1 MSALEADIA
10 FDFSFPSESIEHPSS
25 PPFMPFIVDTSSHNA
40 CNNFLDLPFS
50 YTYPAP
56 AATHSHGHGHGHG
69 HARSSSH
76 SSVYSIFSNAD
87 SINTTLTT
95 PPPARVVTP
104 QPHQRRSTPP
114 VRQHGPLLLPKIR
127 SQDQDL
133 DAGAVITPAQQSRA
147 SSVMA
152 TPPPAPRQQQRGQ
165 KRKTPSSSYRPVVH
179 NRSYTNPET
188 LNSMAFAHM
197 SSFTGLPTPSPS
209 PEDRHQQQQQQQS
222 SLLLCSPASFAHD
235 TTTTP
240 HPSSHLRRA
249 SSCSSVDVATV
260 EKYGYPTYR
269 QMPFLPSAAT
279 TPQPEFHLTG
289 TPEPITAPAPSTTT
303 LINYLTSANPAP
315 CLVRTV
321 AFPLRDPQ
329 IKHFW
334 WDVRNVSS
342 WSSFTASHIFSLP
355 GASSLLTT
363 PIPSQA
369 LNHNQNLTSRHPEN
383 EAQLHSIFAS
393 YYLPKINSA
402 LACSSTQPVQLSVSK
417 SCTDLLFTA
426 NINGEP
432 TAAASIFG
440 GKPTARA
447 VGLVRSFE
455 RFNTQMR
462 TEGNIKRVEYLRGL
476 AALHHAMREHN
487 TRYGFI
493 LTEIELV
500 LVRNGT
506 EATPYF
512 GDLEITSVDLS
523 ADGQTTAANGSS
535 NLTAC
540 LALWG
545 LCQMISGDEPAPGQ
559 AHWRADIGAPAEGTR
574 RKAKPRDKWMP
585 QPQLAEKREA
595 KRSRGWIMP
604 EDAVGRKELGKRGVR
619 YGNI

>member
-1 MSALEADIA
+1 M
-10 FDFSFPSESIEHPSS
+10 
-25 PPFMPFIVDTSSHNA
+25 
-40 CNNFLDLPFS
+40 
-50 YTYPAP
+50 
-56 AATHSHGHGHGHG
+56 
-69 HARSSSH
+69 
-76 SSVYSIFSNAD
+76 
-87 SINTTLTT
+87 
-95 PPPARVVTP
+95 
-104 QPHQRRSTPP
+104 
-114 VRQHGPLLLPKIR
+114 RQHGPLLLPKIR

-133 DAGAVITPAQQSRA
+133 DAGAVVTPAQLSRA
-147 SSVMA
+147 SSLMA
-152 TPPPAPRQQQRGQ
+152 TPPPPQQQQHRGQ

-188 LNSMAFAHM
+188 LNNMAFAHM

-209 PEDRHQQQQQQQS
+209 PEDRQQQQQS

-235 TTTTP
+235 TTATP
-240 HPSSHLRRA
+240 NPSSHLRRA
-249 SSCSSVDVATV
+249 SSCSSVDAATI

-269 QMPFLPSAAT
+269 QMPFLPSAT
-279 TPQPEFHLTG
+279 GTPQPEFHLTG
-289 TPEPITAPAPSTTT
+289 TPEPISAPQTTTTTT
-303 LINYLTSANPAP
+303 LINYLTAPNPAP

-334 WDVRNVSS
+334 WDIRNISS

-363 PIPSQA
+363 PIPSPA
-369 LNHNQNLTSRHPEN
+369 LNHNPSLTSRHPET
-383 EAQLHSIFAS
+383 ESQLHAIFAS

-402 LACSSTQPVQLSVSK
+402 LACSSPRPIQLSTSK
-417 SCTDLLFTA
+417 SSNDLLFTA
-426 NINGEP
+426 NLTGEP
-432 TAAASIFG
+432 ATAASIFG

-487 TRYGFI
+487 CRYGFI
-493 LTEIELV
+493 ITEIELV

-512 GDLEITSVDLS
+512 GDLEITSVDLAASS
-523 ADGQTTAANGSS
+523 ADSEKTGST
-535 NLTAC
+535 LTAC

-545 LCQMISGDEPAPGQ
+545 LCLMISGDEPPAGQ
-559 AHWRADIGAPAEGTR
+559 AHWRSDIGAPAEGTR

-619 YGNI
+619 YSNV